1 VSLAK
6 AVGTS
11 DEKLFYPRETEKREM
26 NVIWSAPDTR
36 FRTLALF
43 QKPITDETNTKL
55 VHTKGEAIP
64 GMSGGPI
71 INLSD
76 PSEEPSLIAI
86 NSFYMIQQQNTI
98 GEDTANAGVSGK
110 DIHAFLKE
118 NNL

>member
-1 VSLAK
+1 
-6 AVGTS
+6 
-11 DEKLFYPRETEKREM
+11 
-26 NVIWSAPDTR
+26 
-36 FRTLALF
+36 
-43 QKPITDETNTKL
+43 